1 VTGSRSGAA
10 TQSKDPYSVDF
21 STNTTR
27 VVTSAGRSIG
37 KLDKPMPR
45 FDVTIAGELNLD
57 LILYGLPEQ
66 LLPERELLADRM
78 MLTLGSSSAIVAHN
92 LAALGS
98 RVGFQSRIGDDP
110 LGEIAIE
117 RLRQGGVDVSQVR
130 RVAGS
135 ITTGLTVILPH
146 GSWRNILTY
155 AGTIAETRWEDLD
168 LDYLADSR
176 HFHFSS
182 YYLQRGLRPRVA
194 ELFQLLKS
202 KGLTISLDTNDDP
215 DDQWE
220 GGLHEVLRNVD
231 VFLPN
236 EREACKVAGTDD
248 LEAAIHKLSALVPL
262 VVVKLGR
269 KGALAQR
276 GAERFTSPSRE
287 VVAVDTV
294 GAGDSFD
301 AGFLH
306 EYVRGADVPTCL
318 ASGNRAGALSTTRPG
333 GTEAFRDTA
342 HREKFLRE

>member
-1 VTGSRSGAA
+1 
-10 TQSKDPYSVDF
+10 
-21 STNTTR
+21 
-27 VVTSAGRSIG
+27 
-37 KLDKPMPR
+37 MPR

-66 LLPERELLADRM
+66 LPPERELLADRM

-110 LGEIAIE
+110 LGKIAIE
-117 RLRQGGVDVSQVR
+117 RLQQGGVDVSQVR
-130 RVAGS
+130 RVPS
-135 ITTGLTVILPH
+135 STTTGLTVILH
-146 GSWRNILTY
+146 HEGWRNILTY
-155 AGTIAETRWEDLD
+155 AGTIAETSWDDLD

-182 YYLQRGLRPRVA
+182 YYLQRALLPRVG
-194 ELFQLLKS
+194 ELFQRLKA

-215 DDQWE
+215 DDRWE
-220 GGLHEVLRNVD
+220 GGLHEVLRHVD

-236 EREACKVAGTDD
+236 EREACKAAGTDD
-248 LEAAIHKLSALVPL
+248 LEGAIHKLSELVPL

-276 GAERFTSPSRE
+276 GDERVTSPPEE

-306 EYVRGADVPTCL
+306 EYVRGSDLPSCL

-333 GTEAFRDTA
+333 GTEAFRDA
-342 HREKFLRE
+342 DHREKFFRKR